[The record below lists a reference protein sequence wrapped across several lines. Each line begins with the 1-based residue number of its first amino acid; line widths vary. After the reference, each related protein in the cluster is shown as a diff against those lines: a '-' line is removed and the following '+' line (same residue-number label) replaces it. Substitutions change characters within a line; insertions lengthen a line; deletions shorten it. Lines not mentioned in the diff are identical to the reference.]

1 MEYLLSK
8 VDNIN
13 QPDSSGRTPLH
24 YAAMKSGNT
33 DVYKLLKSN
42 GAIDNVQ
49 DSVRTSVWLRV
60 SEWGQFMNKYK

>member
-49 DSVRTSVWLRV
+49 DSVRTFV
-60 SEWGQFMNKYK
+60 